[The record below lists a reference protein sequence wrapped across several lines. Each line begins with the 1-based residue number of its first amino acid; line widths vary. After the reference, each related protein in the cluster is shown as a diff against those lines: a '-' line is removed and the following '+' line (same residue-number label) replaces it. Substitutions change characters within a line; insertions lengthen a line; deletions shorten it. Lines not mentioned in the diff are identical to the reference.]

1 MSKNNIDK
9 ALWDSYSEALSNLN
23 KEIQASL
30 NSISATKANITLE
43 ELASKM
49 NMLAGKINLEV
60 AKKVGVNEI
69 ISYINMSP
77 ENIKIKA
84 NKIYLVGYVTVGDLE
99 SDETTTINNA
109 HVTSGVI
116 EGKTMIALNGTGKG
130 DGVLTVNNAD
140 SYLEYFRCR
149 EAWMLSPHADGWRVP
164 LIHSRYGVKD
174 SDTMNTMIDELSI
187 HESTQNWLRIDN
199 TMTGRVEWVLLDQ
212 SYLKKM
218 DTLYIKKDI
227 PLSANEKL
235 EKVKFLNPNIRNI
248 NLENNGSILDIDSL
262 DVSWVENIADT
273 SEKKLNYEAV
283 LTDLIKIIQEQSK
296 EINDLKTKLN
306 K

>member
-1 MSKNNIDK
+1 MNKNIDK

-23 KEIQASL
+23 KEIKESL
-30 NSISATKANITLE
+30 NSISTSKSNITLE

-49 NMLAGKINLEV
+49 NILAGKIKLEV
-60 AKKVGVNEI
+60 SKKVGVNEI

-77 ENIKIKA
+77 ESIKIKS

-99 SDETTTINNA
+99 GDEATTINNA
-109 HVTSGVI
+109 HVTSGII
-116 EGKTMIALNGTGKG
+116 EGKTMIALNGAGKG

-174 SDTMNTMIDELSI
+174 SNIMNTMIDELSI

>member
-1 MSKNNIDK
+1 MNKNIDK

-23 KEIQASL
+23 KEIKESL
-30 NSISATKANITLE
+30 NSISTSKSNITLE

-49 NMLAGKINLEV
+49 NILAGKIKLEV
-60 AKKVGVNEI
+60 SKKVGVNEI

-77 ENIKIKA
+77 ESIKIKS

-99 SDETTTINNA
+99 GDEATTINNA
-109 HVTSGVI
+109 HVTSGII
-116 EGKTMIALNGTGKG
+116 EGKTMIALNGSGKG

-174 SDTMNTMIDELSI
+174 SETMDTMIDELSI

-199 TMTGRVEWVLLDQ
+199 TMTGRVEWVQLDQ
-212 SYLKKM
+212 SYMEKM
-218 DTLYIKKDI
+218 NTPYIIKDI

-235 EKVKFLNPNIRNI
+235 EKVKFSNPNIRSF
-248 NLENNGSILDIDSL
+248 NLKNNGNILDIDSL
-262 DVSWVENIADT
+262 DSSWVENIADT
-273 SEKKLNYEAV
+273 SKKKLNYEAII
-283 LTDLIKIIQEQSK
+283 TDLIKIVQNQNHQI
-296 EINDLKTKLN
+296 KTLMQGGM
-306 K
+306 